1 MCRGS
6 NGFHKRDFSLRAFSY
21 RGVIVRKGFRQR
33 AIRYC
38 LFLAIFYVLFF
49 LWAALF
55 GKFDAILSALKILP
69 FSLPAILLLDLL
81 GLGPWMKRSR
91 LRRAIPTLL
100 LVVAIAVIL
109 VYGELWAVVPLLVL
123 LAWIIGYVLRQR
135 LSMRRGGQAT
145 PPQS

>member
-1 MCRGS
+1 MAG
-6 NGFHKRDFSLRAFSY
+6 
-21 RGVIVRKGFRQR
+21 IMVRKGFRQR

-38 LFLAIFYVLFF
+38 VFLAIFHVLFF

-69 FSLPAILLLDLL
+69 FSLPAILVLDLL

-109 VYGELWAVVPLLVL
+109 VYGELWAAVPLLVL
-123 LAWIIGYVLRQR
+123 LTWIIGYVLRQW

-145 PPQS
+145 PPQA